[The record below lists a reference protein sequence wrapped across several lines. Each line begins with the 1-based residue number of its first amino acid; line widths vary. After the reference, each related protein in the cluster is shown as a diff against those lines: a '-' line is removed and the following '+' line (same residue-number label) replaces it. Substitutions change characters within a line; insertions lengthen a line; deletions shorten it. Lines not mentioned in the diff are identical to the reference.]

1 MRTLCA
7 SVLAFE
13 AVVLLLAVP
22 VAVQLSDVEGAAA
35 WWLVAPGV
43 LAIVAA
49 GLLRS
54 RVGLVLGS
62 LVQVLAIGLG
72 FVVPVMFFLGAVFA
86 CLWVLAIVLGRRAET
101 MQASRGGANRDEG
114 RT

>member
-13 AVVLLLAVP
+13 AVVLLLFVP
-22 VAVQLSDVEGAAA
+22 VAVQLGDVDGAAA
-35 WWLVAPGV
+35 WWLAAPGG

-49 GLLRS
+49 GVLRS

-72 FVVPVMFFLGAVFA
+72 FVVPVMFFLGALFA
-86 CLWVLAIVLGRRAET
+86 ALWVLAIVLGRRAEALQT
-101 MQASRGGANRDEG
+101 SRGGVDRDE
-114 RT
+114 RPA